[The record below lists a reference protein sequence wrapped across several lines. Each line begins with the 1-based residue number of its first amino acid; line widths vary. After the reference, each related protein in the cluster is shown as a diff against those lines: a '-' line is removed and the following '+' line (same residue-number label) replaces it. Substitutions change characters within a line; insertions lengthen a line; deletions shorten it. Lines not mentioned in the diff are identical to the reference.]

1 MGKARALVSKA
12 EDKVPKR
19 KPETT
24 PLMWAHPKPHT
35 KHKHNRKTRRIHQR
49 LYRKGKLITTFLLHI
64 LSTQNSTNPKG
75 KAGNRPDLEK
85 NQPMGQIFLTSLNL
99 SYIISFLFSFFHQI
113 FYRKAQ
119 SMPNIRGR
127 NGTERGRE
135 DTIVP
140 FLVLKYFTSP
150 LFLFLPISPLLW
162 SG

>member
-1 MGKARALVSKA
+1 MWVHPNLTRSIS
-12 EDKVPKR
+12 
-19 KPETT
+19 TT
-24 PLMWAHPKPHT
+24 ERRDEFINDCTEKENSSPLSFFTFSA
-35 KHKHNRKTRRIHQR
+35 RKTPQTQ
-49 LYRKGKLITTFLLHI
+49 KEKQATDLIW
-64 LSTQNSTNPKG
+64 
-75 KAGNRPDLEK
+75 EK

-135 DTIVP
+135 DTNVL

-150 LFLFLPISPLLW
+150 LYLFLSISPLLW